1 MKGKIRFLGHAFVEF
16 TTAADKVVLFDPWTK
31 DDGNP
36 GCPVDKGEIAR
47 ADLVLISHDHF
58 DHAGSARAIC
68 EATGAQLGGP
78 AQTVARLAGEGMS
91 AESIVNFGMGYMVG
105 GGIELDWVKTTA
117 VPAFHSSDTA
127 CALGTI
133 VQAGDG
139 TCVYHAG
146 DTCLFGDME
155 MWGRLYPID
164 VALLPIGGV
173 FTMDAFQA
181 SEAVSLL
188 KPKKVIPIHYA
199 SFPVVA
205 ATADAFK
212 QLCAE
217 KAPNVE
223 VIDLKAGDSCDLG

>member
-16 TTAADKVVLFDPWTK
+16 TTGDGKVVLFDTWTK

-36 GCPVDKGEIAR
+36 ACPIDKSEIAK
-47 ADLVLISHDHF
+47 ADLVLISHDHA
-58 DHAGSARAIC
+58 DHAASARSIC
-68 EATGAQLGGP
+68 ETTGAMLGGP
-78 AQTVARLAGEGMS
+78 AQTVGRLAGEGMS
-91 AESIVNFGMGYMVG
+91 ADNIVNFGMGYMVG
-105 GGIELDWVKTTA
+105 GGVEFDWVKTTA
-117 VPAFHSSDTA
+117 IPAFHSSDTA

-133 VQAGDG
+133 VQVKDG

-173 FTMDAFQA
+173 FTMDAYQA
-181 SEAVSLL
+181 SEAVCLL

-199 SFPVVA
+199 SFPIVA
-205 ATADAFK
+205 ATADEFK
-212 QLCAE
+212 ELCAK
-217 KAPNVE
+217 KARDVE
-223 VIDLKAGDSCDLG
+223 VIDLKAGESCDLS